1 MKNSE
6 DLSGSH
12 SSLKLNI
19 MCSVKVG
26 LRFLLDPLESLYGPL
41 TPAYLIA
48 RELREKFDIV
58 FVSQMID
65 KNVAELLKSWGF
77 HTLNLHKHFFFSG
90 SLRTLEAWLRKT
102 NLELEDSESI
112 VVNCSQCFLANA
124 HVYYAQGPMTE
135 ALDDIRRE
143 MKYSYRLA
151 YRIARKFLVKRDR
164 AFVRKLKRQSK
175 LFVANSNFCASMYE
189 NWGLK
194 VDKVIY
200 PPLDCAFFK
209 PSTHNPSADYVLA
222 YAGKETKYSVLKR
235 ISDAGVRMKIFGSK
249 TPSLGSLPRQTN
261 VEFLAKVSDEQLAIL
276 YSNAL
281 FTLSVFTHE
290 PFGYIPVESMACG
303 TPVLTYATQG
313 PSESVL
319 DGKTGWFVKDDQ
331 QLVDVAAQLWRRGY
345 PSGVRGDCRKRA
357 LDFDAKAISGQW
369 LELLG
374 NFQSS

>member
-1 MKNSE
+1 
-6 DLSGSH
+6 
-12 SSLKLNI
+12 
-19 MCSVKVG
+19 MCSAKVG
-26 LRFLLDPLESLYGPL
+26 LRFLLDPLESLHGPL

-58 FVSQMID
+58 FASQMID

-77 HTLNLHKHFFFSG
+77 RTLNLHKHFFFSG

-102 NLELEDSESI
+102 NLKLEDSESI

-124 HVYYAQGPMTE
+124 NVYYAQGPMTE
-135 ALDDIRRE
+135 ALNDIRHE

-151 YRIARKFLVKRDR
+151 YRIMQSFLVRRDK
-164 AFVRKLKRQSK
+164 AFVKKLRKQSK
-175 LFVANSNFCASMYE
+175 IFVANSNFCASMYE
-189 NWGLK
+189 KWGLK
-194 VDKVIY
+194 VDRVIY
-200 PPLDCAFFK
+200 PPLDCALFI
-209 PSTHNPSADYVLA
+209 PSTRNPLADYVLA

-235 ISDAGVRMKIFGSK
+235 ISDAGIRVKIFGSK
-249 TPSLGSLPRQTN
+249 TPSLGNLSKQTN
-261 VEFLAKVSDEQLAIL
+261 VEFLAKVSDEQLAVL

-290 PFGYIPVESMACG
+290 PFGYVPIESMACG
-303 TPVLTYATQG
+303 TPVLTYGVQG

-319 DGKTGWFVKDDQ
+319 DGKTGWFVEDDQ
-331 QLVDVAAQLWRRGY
+331 RLVDVAQKLWKTGY

-357 LDFDAKAISGQW
+357 LDFDAKVISGQW
-369 LELLG
+369 LELLR